1 MRRGGRAPKLWTMV
15 SDLALGL
22 LCALAGMDLVLFVR
36 PDRLG
41 LLSGAAAAATARS
54 SPPPREG
61 LGRARW
67 ALLVAPLGALL
78 ALVARALAAE
88 HVAASVGLALGLPV
102 FACVAGFVYLGGAFA
117 TASNAARRLL
127 AVHAVLAV
135 VCGVVATLA
144 LETDR
149 PLDRLAAAPE
159 TVRPLDPLA
168 AALEASWT

>member
-1 MRRGGRAPKLWTMV
+1 MRGSGGAPKLCAMV

-22 LCALAGMDLVLFVR
+22 LCALAGVDLVLFLR
-36 PDRLG
+36 PDRRAMP
-41 LLSGAAAAATARS
+41 SGAAAAATARS
-54 SPPPREG
+54 SSPTREG

-88 HVAASVGLALGLPV
+88 HVAARVGLALGLPV

-117 TASNAARRLL
+117 TGSDAARRLL

-149 PLDRLAAAPE
+149 PLDRLAAA
-159 TVRPLDPLA
+159 
-168 AALEASWT
+168 EASWT